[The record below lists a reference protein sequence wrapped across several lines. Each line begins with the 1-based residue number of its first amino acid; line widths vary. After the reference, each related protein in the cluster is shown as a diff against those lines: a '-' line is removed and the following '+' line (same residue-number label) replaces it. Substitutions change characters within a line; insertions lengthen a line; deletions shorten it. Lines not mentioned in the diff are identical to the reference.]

1 MKVREMKRVTFRAS
15 DETVA
20 KLEAIAQ
27 RYGMSVNALCGYI
40 VGRWIDEN
48 YNLQDKLL
56 DKVAQHGVSDE
67 ALERIFSNPVY
78 RSWFTEMVETVL
90 RREAEAEARKAQ
102 SEA

>member
-15 DETVA
+15 DETIA
-20 KLEAIAQ
+20 KLEAMAQ

-56 DKVAQHGVSDE
+56 DKVAKHTVSEE
-67 ALERIFSNPVY
+67 AMEKIFANP
-78 RSWFTEMVETVL
+78 WFTELVETLL
-90 RREAEAEARKAQ
+90 RREAEAEREARRA
-102 SEA
+102 